1 MMSASTLERVS
12 VAYRRG
18 YYDGYYGTNQGAAV
32 KPEYIKP
39 FAEYDYEQGVHAGA
53 NDAKWVCPACK
64 KPDWNEPHRERQ
76 KEGVPREP
84 TTAIHL

>member
-1 MMSASTLERVS
+1 MLSASTLERVS

-18 YYDGYYGTNQGAAV
+18 YYDGYYGTKQGAAV

-53 NDAKWVCPACK
+53 NDAKWEK
-64 KPDWNEPHRERQ
+64 LSTERRNG
-76 KEGVPREP
+76 KN
-84 TTAIHL
+84 A

>member
-1 MMSASTLERVS
+1 MNAITLERVS

-53 NDAKWVCPACK
+53 NDAKWENK
-64 KPDWNEPHRERQ
+64 R
-76 KEGVPREP
+76 KEGVK
-84 TTAIHL
+84 L